1 MDNTKQTN
9 RETKIESAP
18 IIRIKEKKL
27 NVRREKTE
35 KKGKKNN
42 MSDRVTSLTIL
53 FFSFHFLKDETDVI
67 KAPVRRADS
76 SMRWMTGRV
85 RVFNWIIDE

>member
-1 MDNTKQTN
+1 MNYISHLENSIPFEIEFKTKKKKHSGLGGEHVLDCTKVDESRKLAARNLWRIVKMDNTKQTN

-35 KKGKKNN
+35 KKGKK
-42 MSDRVTSLTIL
+42 
-53 FFSFHFLKDETDVI
+53 
-67 KAPVRRADS
+67 
-76 SMRWMTGRV
+76 
-85 RVFNWIIDE
+85 